1 MYDDFKYFYGPC
13 SLFLFGEGGRGGG
26 AVTLLNIWDVLWD
39 CTFRLTYFC
48 YIYHHWLRL
57 MIKSIPDYMIVLRL
71 KLVLHSLVS
80 IKRPELKSNKL
91 FRFNFL
97 KVKTLYIDIW
107 RLFVFF
113 NIRCII
119 FLWNKNFYFVEMN
132 RINFLCMQEKLE
144 LDDNSLIA
152 VYVCI
157 SQ

>member
-1 MYDDFKYFYGPC
+1 MVPVLC
-13 SLFLFGEGGRGGG
+13 SCLVKGGGG
-26 AVTLLNIWDVLWD
+26 AATLLNNWDVLWD

-48 YIYHHWLRL
+48 DIYHHWLRL

-71 KLVLHSLVS
+71 KFVLHSLVS
-80 IKRPELKSNKL
+80 IKRPQLKSNML

-119 FLWNKNFYFVEMN
+119 FLWNKNFYFGEMN
-132 RINFLCMQEKLE
+132 FRMNFLCMQEKLE